1 MAEQKVKEQ
10 TDYQVDFHHMQK
22 DLLAGW
28 MRDLERAAENNEPTV
43 YTLVAGS
50 NLSPIFRCLGIHEV
64 YPELT
69 ALQLGIRK
77 KALPFIQVA
86 EEMGYSTD
94 VCGYVKADIGNF
106 FSGNISA
113 AGTQLP
119 KPTLLLSV
127 FSGCNV
133 YIKWWEQLAA
143 YTGAPLYVIDAPF
156 VREGEEPTAEDIHYV
171 VEQLKEAIVILEKI
185 SGKKLDYDELRERLV
200 LAREMEKTWFE
211 IKDLL
216 RNIPAPYDAFFD
228 GTILMGP
235 LVSFRGTPEGVKFFH
250 AVLQKMR
257 ERVKLGIGP
266 LPEER
271 FRIVMEGTP
280 PYPSYKAFRDLFSKW
295 GAVAVG
301 ATYTTAQPL
310 DFLHDPDR
318 PLESMAEYPLRM
330 FTNRGLTQRYEM
342 LRQYA
347 TENSADGL
355 VIHSVKSCRLF
366 SVGHGDMRRY
376 FSTELGIPTL
386 MLESDLVDSRYFAEA
401 QIRNRVDA
409 FFEVLEHK
417 KYFSGAAAKQK
428 GA

>member
-1 MAEQKVKEQ
+1 MADQKVKEQ

-22 DLLAGW
+22 DLMAGW
-28 MRDLERAAENNEPTV
+28 MQDLEHAAEYNEPTV

-77 KALPFIQVA
+77 KALPFIQFA
-86 EEMGYSTD
+86 EQMGYSTD

-106 FSGNISA
+106 FSGNISS
-113 AGTQLP
+113 AGTKLP
-119 KPTLLLSV
+119 KPALLLSV

-143 YTGAPLYVIDAPF
+143 FTGAPLYVIDAPF
-156 VREGEEPTAEDIHYV
+156 VREGEEPSADDINYV
-171 VEQLKEAIVILEKI
+171 VRQLKEAIALMEKI
-185 SGKKLDYDELRERLV
+185 SGKKLDESELRERLV
-200 LAREMEKTWFE
+200 LTREMEKTWFE
-211 IKDLL
+211 IKDLV
-216 RNIPAPYDAFFD
+216 RNVPTPYDAFFD
-228 GTILMGP
+228 GVTLMGP
-235 LVSFRGTPEGVKFFH
+235 LVSFRGTQEGVDFFH
-250 AVLQKMR
+250 AVLAKMQ
-257 ERVKLGIGP
+257 ERVRAGVGP
-266 LPEER
+266 LSEER
-271 FRIVMEGTP
+271 FRVVIEGTP
-280 PYPSYKAFRDLFSKW
+280 PYPYYKAFRELFTKW

-301 ATYTTAQPL
+301 ATYTTCQPL

-347 TENSADGL
+347 TENMADGL
-355 VIHSVKSCRLF
+355 IIHSVKSCRLF

-376 FSTELGIPTL
+376 FSSELGMPTL
-386 MLESDLVDSRYFAEA
+386 MLESDVVDPRYYAEA
-401 QIRNRVDA
+401 QLKTRVDA

-417 KYFSGAAAKQK
+417 KQISGAAAIQK

>member
-1 MAEQKVKEQ
+1 MDPAAQKQERE
-10 TDYQVDFHHMQK
+10 YQVDFHRMQK
-22 DLLAGW
+22 ELLAGW
-28 MRDLERAAENNEPTV
+28 MRDLEKAAENDEPTV

-77 KALPFIQVA
+77 KALPFIQYA

-94 VCGYVKADIGNF
+94 VCGYVKADIGNYF
-106 FSGNISA
+106 KGNISA
-113 AGTQLP
+113 SGTKLP

-156 VREGEEPTAEDIHYV
+156 VRSGDEPSPEDIDYV
-171 VEQLKEAIVILEKI
+171 VKQLKEAIVILEKI

-200 LAREMEKTWFE
+200 LAREMEKTWFQ

-216 RNIPAPYDAFFD
+216 RNIPSPYDAFFD
-228 GTILMGP
+228 GTTLMGP
-235 LVSFRGTPEGVKFFH
+235 LVSFRGTQEGVDFFH
-250 AVLQKMR
+250 AVLKTFQ
-257 ERVKLGIGP
+257 ERVKLGVGP

-271 FRIVMEGTP
+271 FRIVIEGTP
-280 PYPSYKAFRDLFSKW
+280 PYPSYKTFRDLFARW
-295 GAVAVG
+295 RVCTVG

-330 FTNRGLTQRYEM
+330 FTNRGLLQRYEM
-342 LRQYA
+342 LKRYA
-347 TENSADGL
+347 IDNSADGL

-376 FSTELGIPTL
+376 FSAELGIPTL

-417 KYFSGAAAKQK
+417 KYFSKTTPQEK